1 MSKRYPGG
9 IISGSNYNPTNIN
22 GSGFWTL
29 SQQMQN
35 KQAGVWPGPGQ
46 LSIDYIIVGGGGGGG
61 TGDAAP
67 AWQGGG
73 GGAGG
78 VVVKTRFITST
89 GSYTVIIGAG
99 GPAIVLN
106 SGNSTAALSTGL
118 SSTFNG
124 FTALGGGQGGGSY
137 TTGTGVPQALLAGG
151 SGGGMSGIGA
161 GAANQPS
168 SASGGLGFAGGAGG
182 AATYS
187 SGGGGAGGVG
197 GLGITTASGQGGVG
211 YTWFDGNTYA
221 SGGGGGAAGATV
233 TNGLGGG
240 QSGTLAFNGSNYL
253 SATKAGGWLSGDHTV
268 EAWIYITT
276 LPDPTDANQ
285 YIRAACIAGEGNGT
299 GTGTWEFWIQP
310 NSIAVGYKLVSTITF
325 IGGTFTFSTLTWY
338 HVAFSRSGTTVRVF
352 VNGVQ
357 VGSGTISGW
366 TAQTVLNIGRNGVSS
381 FYYPFYGYISNFRI
395 VNGIAVYTGNFT
407 PPAGPLT
414 AVQAANPFGGSNVAA
429 VTSGT
434 TSVLLTVLSSAAA
447 FTDTGAVGY
456 TITNVNSV
464 TYSTLSP
471 ITAAGVGVGGGG
483 RGGSVLNAVAAT
495 NGIANSGGGG
505 GGSYYD
511 NVPGAGG
518 SGLVVVRYPGS
529 AVAATGGN
537 ISISGGYV
545 YHAFTTSAAFV
556 V

>member
-9 IISGSNYNPTNIN
+9 IISGSNYNPTSSS

-29 SQQMQN
+29 SQQLQN

-46 LSIDYIIVGGGGGGG
+46 LLIDYIIVGGGGGGG
-61 TGDAAP
+61 TGDAAL

-78 VVVKTRFITST
+78 VVVKTGFITST
-89 GSYTVIIGAG
+89 GSYTVTIGAG

-240 QSGTLAFNGSNYL
+240 QSGALLFNGSNYL
-253 SATKAGGWLSGDHTV
+253 SATNAGGWVSSDHTV
-268 EAWIYITT
+268 EAWMYITT
-276 LPDPTDANQ
+276 MPDPANANQ
-285 YIRAACIAGEGNGT
+285 YIRASAIAAEGDGASNA
-299 GTGTWEFWIQP
+299 TWQFYFQP
-310 NSIAVGYKLVSTITF
+310 SGLTVVYKAVNNTLYFVSAGY
-325 IGGTFTFSTLTWY
+325 TFSTLTWY
-338 HVAFSRSGTTVRVF
+338 HVAFSRSGTTARLF

-357 VGSGTISGW
+357 IATGTVPAW
-366 TAQTVLNIGRNGVSS
+366 TSRTILQIGRGATSS
-381 FYYPFYGYISNFRI
+381 YTYPFYGYITNFRM
-395 VNGIAVYTGNFT
+395 VNGIAVYTGDFT

-434 TSVLLTVLSSAAA
+434 TSVLLTASSSAAA
-447 FTDTGAVGY
+447 FTDTGAFGY
-456 TITNVNSV
+456 TITNVGSV
-464 TYSTLSP
+464 TYATLSP
-471 ITAAGVGVGGGG
+471 ITAAGIGGGG

-529 AVAATGGN
+529 AAAATGGN